1 MRVAR
6 SLGWLGVLLSA
17 VLAGT
22 GAQAQEREA
31 ARPAVDRPPP
41 PVAAV
46 QRPTRQDITPDL
58 PTPLET
64 WARRP
69 RRVNERYVRALGN
82 GCDYVATVRGSM
94 QPRIAR
100 NPGRD
105 ERTYRTDLTLDAH
118 VECRGQVQA
127 SAAMFRLRRG
137 RVTETELRQTLASR
151 GRIATAAGG
160 NRTCAYTPA
169 FAVANNRIETRAVW
183 QSCSVTPTAI
193 GGGPRK

>member
-1 MRVAR
+1 MRKAR
-6 SLGWLGVLLSA
+6 SLGWLGLLLSA
-17 VLAGT
+17 VVAGP
-22 GAQAQEREA
+22 GAQAQGRDVA
-31 ARPAVDRPPP
+31 VVDRPVP
-41 PVAAV
+41 PVAEV
-46 QRPTRQDITPDL
+46 QRPTRQDVVPGL
-58 PTPLET
+58 STPLET

-69 RRVNERYVRALGN
+69 RRVNERYVRDLGN

-100 NPGRD
+100 NPRRD

-127 SAAMFRLRRG
+127 TAAMFRLRRG
-137 RVTETELRQTLASR
+137 RVTEAELRQTLASR

-160 NRTCAYTPA
+160 NRTCAYTPS
-169 FAVANNRIETRAVW
+169 FVVANNRIETRAVW
-183 QSCSVTPTAI
+183 QSCSVTPAAI